1 MVGRGRA
8 PVRLGPGQGQAACS
22 LQERREMSEEQEE
35 DSWEN
40 LVEVCQRDEEDLM
53 LEEAVAKDVLAFEN

>member
-1 MVGRGRA
+1 
-8 PVRLGPGQGQAACS
+8 
-22 LQERREMSEEQEE
+22 MSEEQEE